1 MDYVLLNLLSNG
13 CCRKKLSNFTLYFQ
27 NEDSEDNTFKW
38 PKYGDEV
45 TQEMLDHFM
54 IAQLMEQNLTLFYGG
69 LTGRPGPQ
77 GAKGDIGKPGDV
89 GPDGPI
95 GPFGPVGEEG
105 APGEPGEVGPL
116 GPKGDRGPAG
126 DKGRSG
132 VAGLHGLPGEP
143 GIPGG
148 RGKPGSTGPAGP
160 GTELP
165 VSKVSLSIFVCTA
178 YYIPYEIG
186 QPWHDQY
193 IEPVS

>member
-1 MDYVLLNLLSNG
+1 MLLIVFVVFKCCYIEKSNG
-13 CCRKKLSNFTLYFQ
+13 EGSNDKTNFILYFQ
-27 NEDSEDNTFKW
+27 NDDSEDNGFKW

-54 IAQLMEQNLTLFYGG
+54 IAQLLEQNLTLFYGG

-77 GAKGDIGKPGDV
+77 GAKGDTGKPGDV

-116 GPKGDRGPAG
+116 GPKGDRGPQG
-126 DKGRSG
+126 DKGKPGIS
-132 VAGLHGLPGEP
+132 GLHGLPGEP
-143 GIPGG
+143 GVPGG

-165 VSKVSLSIFVCTA
+165 VSRFFTANLIKVILPKA
-178 YYIPYEIG
+178 
-186 QPWHDQY
+186 
-193 IEPVS
+193 